1 MYKSEAAELSEAR
14 CISVWRKM
22 KKLTTFWAVS
32 FFILVGDRFLCI
44 KIKAGVRGKDLLLL
58 SGC

>member
-44 KIKAGVRGKDLLLL
+44 KIKAGVRGRIFC
-58 SGC
+58 S